1 MATSRSMRLV
11 NFLKFKVERFLIRG
25 PLYQFI
31 FIACVIVL
39 VSLASGFLLTEMDH
53 ASKNI
58 LENSWWAFLRL
69 SDTGYLGDDQGYAK
83 RVLSTVLTVMGAAL
97 FLGAFVAIMTQ
108 WLNKTMRQ
116 LGEGLT
122 PISMKGHIAI
132 LGYTNRTPS
141 IAYEIFS
148 SGRRLKKFLRTV
160 DRFQPHLVILD
171 DDITYERTQDFRIHM
186 KSHWNRHLVTFRGG
200 NPVRQD
206 ELERVDPSHA
216 AAIIIPAAT
225 FSGDKREIID
235 TRTIKTLLSI
245 KNLLSDDDEDE
256 DPRVVVEILDA
267 MKVTLAE
274 TAYGPNAYVVSSE
287 TMICRLL
294 AQNIVHPGLSDIYAE
309 LLRNSSGN
317 GLFIKRM
324 PDLVGLSWEKI
335 SHSIECGIAIGILN
349 RSKSATCKLCP
360 PATYV
365 VTEND
370 SIVFIA
376 PSYDDIIAERSSPLS
391 TGHRIHPIES
401 VEANHPV
408 KKILIMGWSYKIPRL
423 LAEISAHSKSRA
435 AIDIISVIPVEE
447 RERAFERSGMRY
459 DNLDIHSILGDF
471 TQSYDFDQI
480 DIPSY
485 SNFLI
490 LASDAFDNSDDA
502 DAKSVLGYLLLR
514 ERIKDQKPLPPILVE
529 LLDPENEQLF
539 NRKWGEVI
547 ISPLIVS
554 YMLANVALKPE
565 LMLVFDELF
574 DSGGAEIKLLSVERL
589 ELIGEFTFDFASDR
603 VRALGMTA
611 IGIKQGKHAVL
622 NPPRLEVVR
631 FSADDTII
639 VVH

>member
-1 MATSRSMRLV
+1 MKTSRSMRLV
-11 NFLKFKVERFLIRG
+11 NYLKYKVERFLIRG

-31 FIACVIVL
+31 FIALLIA
-39 VSLASGFLLTEMDH
+39 SLSLISGFILTEIDH
-53 ASKNI
+53 SKSNV
-58 LENSWWAFLRL
+58 LHNSWWAFLRL
-69 SDTGYLGDDQGYAK
+69 SDTGYLGDDEGYAK
-83 RVLSTVLTVMGAAL
+83 RVLATILTVMGAAL
-97 FLGAFVAIMTQ
+97 FIGAFVAIMTQ
-108 WLNKTMRQ
+108 WLNRTMRQ
-116 LGEGLT
+116 LSEGLT

-148 SGRRLKKFLRTV
+148 SGRRLKKFLRSV
-160 DRFQPHLVILD
+160 DRSQPHLVILD
-171 DDITYERTQDFRIHM
+171 EDIDYERTQDFRIHM

-206 ELERVDPSHA
+206 ELERVDPVHA

-225 FSGDKREIID
+225 FAGDRREIID

-245 KNLLSDDDEDE
+245 KNCLADEDLE
-256 DPRVVVEILDA
+256 GPRVVVEILDA
-267 MKVTLAE
+267 MKVALAE
-274 TAYGPNAYVVSSE
+274 TAYGDNVYVVSSE

-317 GLFIKRM
+317 GLFIKALPELIGAR
-324 PDLVGLSWEKI
+324 WEKI
-335 SHSIECGIAIGILN
+335 SHSIDSGIPIGILKQ
-349 RSKSATCKLCP
+349 SK
-360 PATYV
+360 PASCTLGPDPDYIL
-365 VTEND
+365 TDED
-370 SIVFIA
+370 AIVFIA
-376 PSYDDIIAERSSPLS
+376 TSYDEIEASLS
-391 TGHRIHPIES
+391 TPLTKGHNIQPEQS
-401 VEANHPV
+401 VVAEHPV

-423 LAEISAHSKSRA
+423 LAEISAHSKGRA
-435 AIDIISVIPVEE
+435 VIDIISVLPIEE
-447 RERAFERSGMRY
+447 RERAFERSGVKF
-459 DNLDIHSILGDF
+459 DNLDVNLIFGDF
-471 TQSYDFDQI
+471 TLAHDLDKI
-480 DIPSY
+480 DIASY

-490 LASDAFDNSDDA
+490 LASDVFDNSDDA

-514 ERIKDQKPLPPILVE
+514 EKIKGRAKIPPILVE

-589 ELIGEFTFDFASDR
+589 ELVGDFTFDFASDR

-611 IGIKQGKHAVL
+611 IGIKQGKNSVL
-622 NPPRLEVVR
+622 NPPGLELIH
-631 FSADDTII
+631 FAPDDTII
-639 VVH
+639 AVS

>member
-1 MATSRSMRLV
+1 MRFV
-11 NFLKFKVERFLIRG
+11 NYLKYKVERFLIRG

-31 FIACVIVL
+31 FIALVIVL
-39 VSLASGFLLTEMDH
+39 LSLGSGFLLAEIDR
-53 ASKNI
+53 SNKNI

-97 FLGAFVAIMTQ
+97 FIGAFVAIMTQ
-108 WLNKTMRQ
+108 WLNKTMKQ

-148 SGRRLKKFLRTV
+148 SGRRLKRFLRSV

-171 DDITYERTQDFRIHM
+171 DEIDYEKTQDFRIHM
-186 KSHWNRHLVTFRGG
+186 KSYWNRHLVTFRGG

-206 ELERVDPSHA
+206 ELQRVDPAHA

-225 FSGDKREIID
+225 FSGDRREIID

-245 KNLLSDDDEDE
+245 KNCLAEGDEE
-256 DPRVVVEILDA
+256 GPRVVVEILDA
-267 MKVTLAE
+267 MKVGLAE

-317 GLFIKRM
+317 GLFIKSL
-324 PDLVGLSWEKI
+324 PELVGVSWEKI
-335 SHSIECGIAIGILN
+335 SHSIDSAIPIGILTEAN
-349 RSKSATCKLCP
+349 PSSCRLCP
-360 PATYV
+360 PASYV
-365 VTEND
+365 LTKD
-370 SIVFIA
+370 DAIVFIA
-376 PSYDDIIAERSSPLS
+376 SSYDEIESERSSPL
-391 TGHRIHPIES
+391 TKGHTIHPIES
-401 VEANHPV
+401 VIAEYQV

-423 LAEISAHSKSRA
+423 LAEISAHTKGRA
-435 AIDIISVIPVEE
+435 VIDIISIVSVEE
-447 RERAFERSGMRY
+447 RNLAFERSGVRY
-459 DNLDIHSILGDF
+459 ENLEVHSILGDF
-471 TQSYDFDQI
+471 TQSHDLDKIDFL
-480 DIPSY
+480 SY

-490 LASDAFDNSDDA
+490 LASDYFDNGDDA

-514 ERIKDQKPLPPILVE
+514 EKIRDLKKMPHILVE

-589 ELIGEFTFDFASDR
+589 ELVGDHSFDFASDR

-611 IGIKQGKHAVL
+611 IGIKQGKNAVL
-622 NPPRLEVVR
+622 NPAREDIVR

-639 VVH
+639 AVS